1 MLGPMTTDRAD
12 GWMPLEATL
21 HPHELL
27 LYAGKAL
34 EHASAGAIPALLHR
48 VRAPPCGRERF
59 SAPYFLRPSADV
71 ALPPVPGG
79 GPHMISA
86 NDFLRCAVAA
96 RDVRVPPE
104 ENVRSLRVARQ
115 AV

>member
-1 MLGPMTTDRAD
+1 MHAGMA
-12 GWMPLEATL
+12 LEHVSAHHGAL
-21 HPHELL
+21 SPHT
-27 LYAGKAL
+27 YAGKAL

-48 VRAPPCGRERF
+48 VRAPPLGRERF

-79 GPHMISA
+79 GPLRISA
-86 NDFLRCAVAA
+86 GDFLRCAVAA
-96 RDVRVPPE
+96 RNVHVPPE

-115 AV
+115 AVCGAV